1 MTDEDELRQARLRRI
16 DDAFCRA
23 IPYNAWLGLRAED
36 VGPPGEGRIVL
47 RLPFRA
53 ELVGNPVTGVLHG
66 GPISA
71 AMDAACGAAVFLSLR
86 APRRIATLDL
96 RLDYLRGAPPGADIF
111 FRAECYRLTHQIAF
125 TRGVADLGDETT
137 PLATSA
143 GTFMIFSE
151 GSALAD
157 GLAKTEPEAGG

>member
-1 MTDEDELRQARLRRI
+1 MNDADELRRARLAHI

-23 IPYNAWLGLRAED
+23 IPYNAWLGLRTED
-36 VGPPGEGRIVL
+36 VGHAGEGRIVL

-71 AMDAACGAAVFLSLR
+71 AMDAASGGAVFLALR

-96 RLDYLRGAPPGADIF
+96 RIDYLRGAPPGADIF

-125 TRGVADLGDETT
+125 TRGVADLGDETS

-143 GTFMIFSE
+143 GTFMIFAE

-157 GLAKTEPEAGG
+157 GLAKGETKA